1 MFGGRKTYRRRGK
14 KAQRGGRRKSHRV
27 TKRGGKWDAITN

>member
-14 KAQRGGRRKSHRV
+14 KAQRGGRSRRRRASK
-27 TKRGGKWDAITN
+27 GGLQIMLA